1 MLVAACL
8 WYLALT
14 SVLMVGQYFLERH
27 FAGAARRDAHR
38 ARAPASRR
46 QRASG
51 RAADEHAD
59 AATARRGTGAP

>member
-27 FAGAARRDAHR
+27 YSPRLRRR
-38 ARAPASRR
+38 GCSKASRR
-46 QRASG
+46 RRMEAETIG
-51 RAADEHAD
+51 GEH
-59 AATARRGTGAP
+59 